1 MQTTDDNKIFTK
13 KNESIAKKESSGG
26 TIDRDEKCGQRAS
39 KYR

>member
-1 MQTTDDNKIFTK
+1 VAEARRCVQK